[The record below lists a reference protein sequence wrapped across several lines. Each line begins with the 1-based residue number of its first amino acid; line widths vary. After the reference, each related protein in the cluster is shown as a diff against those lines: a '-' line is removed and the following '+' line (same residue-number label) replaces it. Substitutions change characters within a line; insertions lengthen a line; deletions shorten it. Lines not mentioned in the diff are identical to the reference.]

1 MALDHW
7 VYVADGLGDT
17 TSMTRLLGLARRA
30 RSGSAVGRP
39 LSLARHWRDNERCD
53 AWRPRCRQAWT
64 EKDPRTDRRPRW
76 SALLAKKLGQKDEQ
90 AEPLLRAAQVRHPED
105 FWLNYGLGEALRER
119 KPAEAVGFYRAALAT
134 RPTVAPVHMEISVAL
149 LRQGQ
154 ANEAI
159 LASRKAVELD
169 PKDGRFHFH
178 LGVCLHDGGRFT
190 EAIVEFR
197 RSIELDP
204 KSAPFHLGMGLCL
217 QAMGRIEEA
226 MGEFRRSIELDPK
239 LAASYHHIGS
249 VCRPWAGSMK
259 RWASS
264 AAVSSSTPKDARC
277 HLRDGHVLA
286 GHGPVRRSVGRVPPQ
301 YRTRSRIG
309 RVLPS
314 RRQVFAGHGPDR

>member
-30 RSGSAVGRP
+30 DPDPRWGDRFRSPA
-39 LSLARHWRDNERCD
+39 LWRDNEALRRL
-53 AWRPRCRQAWT
+53 AAEVQAGL
-64 EKDPRTDRRPRW
+64 DRKGPENGPPTPLV
-76 SALLAKKLGQKDEQ
+76 ALLAKKLGQKDGQ

-134 RPTVAPVHMEISVAL
+134 RPTVASVHIEISVAL

-159 LASRKAVELD
+159 LACRKAVELD
-169 PKDGRFHFH
+169 PKDGRFHFY
-178 LGVCLHDGGRFT
+178 LGECLHDGRRFT

-204 KSAPFHLGMGLCL
+204 KSAVFHHGMGMCL
-217 QAMGRIEEA
+217 QATGRIEEA

-239 LAASYHHIGS
+239 
-249 VCRPWAGSMK
+249 
-259 RWASS
+259 
-264 AAVSSSTPKDARC
+264 
-277 HLRDGHVLA
+277 
-286 GHGPVRRSVGRVPPQ
+286 
-301 YRTRSRIG
+301 
-309 RVLPS
+309 
-314 RRQVFAGHGPDR
+314 